1 MSTNLQINRTLVKK
15 SISMEQSHKTVS
27 IKAMEREWKEIQA
40 AQKNLAAFQPL
51 YDRYFEN
58 IFRFIFRRTSD
69 ETLSADLC
77 SQVFLKAM
85 QKLPQYTFKGVPF
98 SAWLFRIASNEVAQ
112 HFRNTQKQRVVSL
125 EDRHIEDIFD
135 EMARPTLQ
143 QEEQLRNIFLQCM
156 NELKPGDLE
165 LIELRFFEKRAFKE
179 IADILQITESNA
191 KVKTYRIIERM
202 KKKFSK

>member
-27 IKAMEREWKEIQA
+27 KKAMEQEWEEIQA

-69 ETLSADLC
+69 ETLSADLS

-85 QKLPQYTFKGVPF
+85 QKLSLYTFKGVPF

-112 HFRNTQKQRVVSL
+112 HYRNTQKQRVVSL

-156 NELKPGDLE
+156 DELKPGDLE

-179 IADILQITESNA
+179 IADILQITES
-191 KVKTYRIIERM
+191 RM

>member
-1 MSTNLQINRTLVKK
+1 MPKLSQPCMSTNLQINRTLVKK
-15 SISMEQSHKTVS
+15 TLSMEQSHKTVS
-27 IKAMEREWKEIQA
+27 NQAMEQEWEEVQA

-69 ETLSADLC
+69 ETLSADIC

-125 EDRHIEDIFD
+125 EDRHVKDIFD
-135 EMARPTLQ
+135 LYVNLIGDIKLTCTCR
-143 QEEQLRNIFLQCM
+143 LRINHC
-156 NELKPGDLE
+156 
-165 LIELRFFEKRAFKE
+165 
-179 IADILQITESNA
+179 
-191 KVKTYRIIERM
+191 
-202 KKKFSK
+202 

>member
-27 IKAMEREWKEIQA
+27 KKAMEQEWEEIQA

-69 ETLSADLC
+69 ETLSADLS

-85 QKLPQYTFKGVPF
+85 QKLFYNYFQVC
-98 SAWLFRIASNEVAQ
+98 V
-112 HFRNTQKQRVVSL
+112 
-125 EDRHIEDIFD
+125 
-135 EMARPTLQ
+135 
-143 QEEQLRNIFLQCM
+143 
-156 NELKPGDLE
+156 
-165 LIELRFFEKRAFKE
+165 
-179 IADILQITESNA
+179 
-191 KVKTYRIIERM
+191 
-202 KKKFSK
+202 